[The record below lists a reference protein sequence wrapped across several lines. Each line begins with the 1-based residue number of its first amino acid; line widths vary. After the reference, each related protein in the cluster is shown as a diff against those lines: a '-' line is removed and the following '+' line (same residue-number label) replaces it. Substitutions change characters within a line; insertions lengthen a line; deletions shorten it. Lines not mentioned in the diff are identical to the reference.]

1 MNPMSEMDGVL
12 TLNSPLGPIT
22 VRESGGAIISVSFA
36 STREQRETPVV
47 AAAKAQL
54 DAYFYCG
61 LKKFELPLAPAGSD
75 FNRRVWEL
83 LETIPYGRTLT
94 YGEVAKRVGGDARAV
109 GGACGANPIPIIIPC
124 HRILGQGG
132 TMVGYSGGN
141 GPETKR
147 FLLQLEGA
155 LLI

>member
-1 MNPMSEMDGVL
+1 MSEPDGIL

-22 VRESGGAIISVSFA
+22 VRESGGAITSVSFA
-36 STREQRETPVV
+36 PSTEQRETPLV
-47 AAAKAQL
+47 AAAKVQL

-61 LKKFELPLAPAGSD
+61 LKHFELPLAPVGTE

-83 LETIPYGRTLT
+83 LESIPYGHTLT
-94 YGEVAKRVGGDARAV
+94 YGEVAKRLGGDARSV

-124 HRILGQGG
+124 PRILGQGG

>member
-1 MNPMSEMDGVL
+1 MTEATGII
-12 TLNSPLGPIT
+12 TLNSPVGPIT
-22 VRESGGAIISVSFA
+22 VRETDGKITSVTFGSA
-36 STREQRETPVV
+36 EEQRETPVV
-47 AAAKAQL
+47 SAAKVQL

-61 LKKFELPLAPAGSD
+61 LKHFELPLAPVGND

-83 LETIPYGRTLT
+83 LESIPYGHTLT
-94 YGEVAKRVGGDARAV
+94 YGEVAKRVGGDARSV

-132 TMVGYSGGN
+132 TMVGYSGGS